1 MRSRTPEL
9 ITFPNTEKALA
20 SFVRAQEK
28 VAAGGPLRAC
38 YEAGPLGFGLQ
49 RTLEQLG
56 LSTDV
61 IAPSQI
67 WKKPGDHIKTDRRDA
82 DKLVR
87 QLKADML
94 SVVRPP
100 TKEEEAVRDLCRARE
115 DAKHDEVAAKNR
127 VTKFL
132 LRKNQHYSTGKCA
145 WTQNYWKWLEDLDFA
160 CTADKVIFDNYV
172 TAVRQAG
179 ERVTALTTQIEKLSQ
194 LKPYADLVAA
204 LRCFRGVD
212 TITAMV
218 LVTELHGFE
227 RFEDPRQLMAY
238 LGLVPSEH
246 TSDSK
251 GRRGSITKAGNSHV
265 RRILVETAWHYR
277 RSPSCGVKLRQRR
290 IGQWPSVIEHA
301 DKAMRRLHKRW
312 CTMQAC
318 NKPTP
323 KIVVAIARELVGF
336 LGGDD
341 TDTRKEAGRGGLIGW
356 GSGELPRSHENRPM
370 VATALRNGSGPS
382 EHRSPHPTS
391 LRAWRT
397 PPSDV
402 CSRRGSCRPCS

>member
-1 MRSRTPEL
+1 MSKRITFIGLDAHKRTITAAILRPGERKPEL
-9 ITFPNTEKALA
+9 ITFDNEEKALVR
-20 SFVRAQEK
+20 FVRAQQK
-28 VAAGGPLRAC
+28 AAGGPLRAC

-56 LSTDV
+56 LATDV

-87 QLKADML
+87 QLKAGML
-94 SVVRPP
+94 TVVRPP
-100 TKEEEAVRDLCRARE
+100 TKEEEAIRDLCRARE
-115 DAKHDEVAAKNR
+115 DAKHDEIAAKNR

-132 LRKNQHYSTGKCA
+132 LRKNQSYAGKAA
-145 WTQNYWKWLEDLDFA
+145 WTQSYWKWLDELVFESK
-160 CTADKVIFDNYV
+160 ADKLICDNYV
-172 TAVRQAG
+172 TAVRQAS
-179 ERVTALTTQIEKLSQ
+179 ERVVALTTEIEKLSQ
-194 LKPYADLVAA
+194 LEPYADLVSA

-246 TSDSK
+246 TSDGK
-251 GRRGSITKAGNSHV
+251 GHRGSITKAGNSHV
-265 RRILVETAWHYR
+265 RRILVEAAWHYR
-277 RSPSCGVKLRQRR
+277 RKPACGWKLRKRR
-290 IGQWPSVIEHA
+290 IGQPPSVIEHA

-312 CTMQAC
+312 CTMQAH
-318 NKPTP
+318 NKPGP

-336 LGGDD
+336 LWAVL
-341 TDTRKEAGRGGLIGW
+341 TQTLATRQ
-356 GSGELPRSHENRPM
+356 
-370 VATALRNGSGPS
+370 
-382 EHRSPHPTS
+382 S
-391 LRAWRT
+391 LAA
-397 PPSDV
+397 
-402 CSRRGSCRPCS
+402 